1 MKVTDSRE
9 ALVICSMNN
18 NGWKVKLVVSLNEA
32 VVNNMHVVYDRPPK
46 VVNNNV
52 GTAFDPN
59 TYWKLVNP
67 T

>member
-9 ALVICSMNN
+9 ALVICSTNN
-18 NGWKVKLVVSLNEA
+18 NSWKVKLAVRLKDV
-32 VVNNMHVVYDRPPK
+32 VVNNVHVVYYCPPK